1 MEAGVINSEKE
12 IQIVDK
18 RLANYA
24 TESLQLHFEVENNL
38 MKVHIFEPKEKEIL
52 AFELVDLSTDY
63 FEFDA
68 QKLSN
73 FFKTSPLK
81 LESTFQK
88 VSLSLVTSQF
98 TLVPSTLFIKEKST
112 DYLLAASSISEGSVI
127 LTKEINFLNAF
138 AVFAMPSALK
148 EIFDKQFSAI
158 DYFPHPA
165 PTYLSLYNL
174 FKTEKE
180 PIIFVNIHSQHYDI
194 IVFENSQLKL
204 FTVHPILT
212 TEDFLYYSFYT
223 LEQLKI
229 NAGTAAVYL
238 MGEVEKNSAIHE
250 ILIKY
255 FKKSSWILKSSQY
268 KLGYE
273 LNDINPYFYFSHFSQ
288 YLCV

>member
-24 TESLQLHFEVENNL
+24 TESLQLHFEVENKL

-52 AFELVDLSTDY
+52 AFELVDLSD
-63 FEFDA
+63 
-68 QKLSN
+68 
-73 FFKTSPLK
+73 FFKNSPLK

-98 TLVPSTLFIKEKST
+98 TLVPSTLFIKEKAT

-138 AVFAMPSALK
+138 AVFAMPSTLK
-148 EIFDKQFSAI
+148 EILDKQFSAI
-158 DYFPHPA
+158 DYFPHAA

-180 PIIFVNIHSQHYDI
+180 PVVFVNIHSQHYDI
-194 IVFENSQLKL
+194 IVFEDSQLKL

>member
-1 MEAGVINSEKE
+1 M
-12 IQIVDK
+12 
-18 RLANYA
+18 
-24 TESLQLHFEVENNL
+24 
-38 MKVHIFEPKEKEIL
+38 
-52 AFELVDLSTDY
+52 
-63 FEFDA
+63 
-68 QKLSN
+68 
-73 FFKTSPLK
+73 
-81 LESTFQK
+81 TF
-88 VSLSLVTSQF
+88 L
-98 TLVPSTLFIKEKST
+98 
-112 DYLLAASSISEGSVI
+112 
-127 LTKEINFLNAF
+127 
-138 AVFAMPSALK
+138 
-148 EIFDKQFSAI
+148 
-158 DYFPHPA
+158 
-165 PTYLSLYNL
+165 
-174 FKTEKE
+174 
-180 PIIFVNIHSQHYDI
+180 QHYDI
-194 IVFENSQLKL
+194 IVFEDSQLKL

>member
-38 MKVHIFEPKEKEIL
+38 LKAHIFEPKEKEIL
-52 AFELVDLSTDY
+52 AFQLVDLSTDY
-63 FEFDA
+63 FEFDTE
-68 QKLSN
+68 KLSN

-81 LESTFQK
+81 LESNFQK

-98 TLVPSTLFIKEKST
+98 TLVPNALFIKEKAT

-127 LTKEINFLNAF
+127 LNKEIDFLNAF
-138 AVFAMPSALK
+138 AVFAMPSTLK
-148 EIFDKQFSAI
+148 EILDKQFTSI
-158 DYFPHPA
+158 NYFPHAA

-180 PIIFVNIHSQHYDI
+180 PVVFVNIHSQHYDI
-194 IVFENSQLKL
+194 IVFEDSQLKL

>member
-1 MEAGVINSEKE
+1 MEAGVSNSEKE

-18 RLANYA
+18 RLVNYA

-52 AFELVDLSTDY
+52 AFQLVDLSTDY

-68 QKLSN
+68 QKLSD

-81 LESTFQK
+81 LESNFQK
-88 VSLSLVTSQF
+88 ISLSLVTSQF
-98 TLVPSTLFIKEKST
+98 TLVPNALFIKEKAT
-112 DYLLAASSISEGSVI
+112 DYLLAASSISEGRVI

-138 AVFAMPSALK
+138 AVFAMPNTLK
-148 EIFDKQFSAI
+148 EILDKQFTTI
-158 DYFPHPA
+158 EYFPHAA

-180 PIIFVNIHSQHYDI
+180 PAVFVNIHSQHYDI
-194 IVFENSQLKL
+194 IVFEDSQLKL